1 LFIPQNKHLSVAPFT
16 IFVMASRF
24 FASAFV
30 AMLLVL
36 GVSAVAGSDNAY
48 AQGDDLW
55 YPGEGVKQDMY
66 VKYRIQELDT
76 NDKQPF
82 EMTLY
87 FQEQDAEGDWIVPTF
102 VVDEGNVIEGTF
114 KLSESMTY
122 LSGGSTVPAEMSDFV
137 GGYSGSLHWLDS
149 FTTKSDP
156 KSLTAANWGRTG
168 SIGGSDVKPITTE
181 TIQVQA
187 GTFDT
192 TRVELHKGQV
202 DSKIWIL
209 NEFPFPIKAEFYTDT
224 TTGTPEIQF
233 AFELLETGTGKP
245 EVPQGQA
252 QVPTPPLEGRS
263 GRGDFVVTL
272 DWEPATIGPGQTVLF
287 TVSLADRT
295 EFPLE
300 RANYDFVV
308 TNSSGGV
315 VAEFKN
321 QNADAELGTGTHEV
335 QFNDAGGMTVTVT
348 INSISGVGTGQFTE
362 NVAFRI
368 VVVPEFPLGVALIV
382 ASLLALIVGL
392 VRVKGTALGGLFGGK
407 NI

>member
-1 LFIPQNKHLSVAPFT
+1 
-16 IFVMASRF
+16 MASRI

-30 AMLLVL
+30 SLLLLL
-36 GVSAVAGSDNAY
+36 GVLAVAVNHSAY

-55 YPGEGVKQDMY
+55 YPGEGVKQDMF
-66 VKYRIQELDT
+66 VKYRIQEIDT

-82 EMTLY
+82 EMTMY
-87 FQEQDAEGDWIVPTF
+87 FQEQNADGDWIVPTF

-114 KLSESMTY
+114 KLSEGMTY
-122 LSGGSTVPAEMSDFV
+122 LSGGSTVPAEMNDFV

-149 FTTKSDP
+149 FTTKSEP

-168 SIGGSDVKPITTE
+168 SIGGSDVKPIESE

-192 TRVELHKGQV
+192 TRVELHKGFT
-202 DSKIWIL
+202 SKIWIL
-209 NEFPFPIKAEFYTDT
+209 NEFPFPIKAEFFTDS
-224 TTGTPEIQF
+224 TTGNPETQF

-245 EVPQGQA
+245 ETPQGQA
-252 QVPTPPLEGRS
+252 QVPVPPLEGRS

-272 DWEPATIGPGQTVLF
+272 DWEPASIEPGQTVLF
-287 TVSLADRT
+287 TVSLADST

-315 VAEFKN
+315 VAEFKS

-335 QFNDAGGMTVTVT
+335 TFNDAGGMTATVT
-348 INSISGVGTGQFTE
+348 INSISGQGTGQFTE
-362 NVAFRI
+362 EVAFRI
-368 VVVPEFPLGVALIV
+368 VVVPEFPLGVALI
-382 ASLLALIVGL
+382 AGSLLALIVGL

-407 NI
+407 NN

>member
-1 LFIPQNKHLSVAPFT
+1 
-16 IFVMASRF
+16 MASRF
-24 FASAFV
+24 IASAFV

-36 GVSAVAGSDNAY
+36 GVTAVAVGGNAY

-55 YPGEGVKQDMY
+55 YPGEGVKQDMF

-76 NDKQPF
+76 NDKEPF
-82 EMTLY
+82 EMTMY
-87 FQEQDAEGDWIVPTF
+87 FQEQDAGGDWIVPTF
-102 VVDEGNVIEGTF
+102 VVDEGRVINGTF

-122 LSGGSTVPAEMSDFV
+122 LSGGSTVPPEMNDFV
-137 GGYSGSLHWLDS
+137 GGYSGSLQWLDS
-149 FTTKSDP
+149 FTTKGEP

-168 SIGGSDVKPITTE
+168 SIGGSDVKPAGPE

-187 GTFDT
+187 GTYDT
-192 TRVELHKGQV
+192 TRVELHKGV
-202 DSKIWIL
+202 TSKIWIV
-209 NEFPFPIKAEFYTDT
+209 NEFPYPIKAEFFTDS
-224 TTGTPEIQF
+224 TTGNPETQF
-233 AFELLETGTGKP
+233 AFELLETGTGRP
-245 EVPQGQA
+245 ETPQGDA

-272 DWEPATIGPGQTVLF
+272 DWEPASIEPGSTVLF

-315 VAEFKN
+315 VAEFTN

-335 QFNDAGGMTVTVT
+335 TFTDAGGMTATVT
-348 INSISGVGTGQFTE
+348 INSVSGVTTGQFTE
-362 NVAFRI
+362 SVAFRI
-368 VVVPEFPLGVALIV
+368 VVVPEFPLGVALIA
-382 ASLLALIVGL
+382 ASFVGLVVVL
-392 VRVKGTALGGLFGGK
+392 VRVKGSVLGGLFSSK
-407 NI
+407 NS

>member
-1 LFIPQNKHLSVAPFT
+1 
-16 IFVMASRF
+16 MASRF
-24 FASAFV
+24 IASAFV
-30 AMLLVL
+30 AMLLLL
-36 GVSAVAGSDNAY
+36 GVSAVAVSGDAY

-55 YPGEGVKQDMY
+55 YPGEGVKQDMF

-76 NDKQPF
+76 NDKQPY
-82 EMTLY
+82 EMTMY
-87 FQEQDAEGDWIVPTF
+87 FQEQDVEGDWIVPTF
-102 VVDEGNVIEGTF
+102 VVDEGRVINGTF

-122 LSGGSTVPAEMSDFV
+122 LSGGSTVPPEMNDFV

-149 FTTKSDP
+149 FTTKSEP

-168 SIGGSDVKPITTE
+168 SIGGSDVKPIAPE

-192 TRVELHKGQV
+192 TRVELHKGV
-202 DSKIWIL
+202 TSKIWVV
-209 NEFPFPIKAEFYTDT
+209 NEFPFPIKAEFFTDT
-224 TTGTPEIQF
+224 TTGNPETQF
-233 AFELLETGTGKP
+233 AFELLETGTGRP
-245 EVPQGQA
+245 ETPQGQA

-272 DWEPATIGPGQTVLF
+272 DWEPASIEPGQTVLF

-308 TNSSGGV
+308 TNSSGGI
-315 VAEFKN
+315 VAEFDN

-335 QFNDAGGMTVTVT
+335 HFTDAGGMTATVT
-348 INSISGVGTGQFTE
+348 INSISGQGTGQFTE
-362 NVAFRI
+362 SVAFRI
-368 VVVPEFPLGVALIV
+368 VVVPEFPLGVALIA
-382 ASLLALIVGL
+382 ASLLGVVIVL
-392 VRVKGTALGGLFGGK
+392 VRVKGAALGGLFGGR
-407 NI
+407 NT